1 MGEVGGNGSVV
12 WQNQHHAKKG
22 KFKCKGRGKL
32 KPDEL
37 GLGDDDLDVWGHDDI
52 PFEDIGK
59 DPAPG
64 LEPGLE
70 GFQRRG
76 YFLVRLR
83 FDEAEADAISKWF
96 ETIGRNLPP
105 TVIRLIRVGRTI
117 ILAIN
122 VKALHRDEP
131 DDGISWE
138 NPPFEIRYD
147 W

>member
-12 WQNQHHAKKG
+12 WQNQHRARKG
-22 KFKCKGRGKL
+22 KFKCKSRGKL
-32 KPDEL
+32 KHDEL
-37 GLGDDDLDVWGHDDI
+37 GLGDYLDVWGHDDI

-70 GFQRRG
+70 GFQKRG

-83 FDEAEADAISKWF
+83 FDLREAAALTTWF
-96 ETIGRNLPP
+96 STSGQALPND
-105 TVIRLIRVGRTI
+105 VIRLITVGNAV

-122 VKALHRDEP
+122 VKALRRDEP
-131 DDGISWE
+131 DDGVSWP
-138 NPPFEIRYD
+138 NLPFEIRYD

>member
-1 MGEVGGNGSVV
+1 MGQVGGNGSVV
-12 WQNQHHAKKG
+12 WQNQHRPKKG
-22 KFKCKGRGKL
+22 KFKCKTGRGGL
-32 KPDEL
+32 KRDEL
-37 GLGDDDLDVWGHDDI
+37 GLGEELDVWGHDDI

-64 LEPGLE
+64 LEPGLD
-70 GFQRRG
+70 GFQRPG

-83 FDEAEADAISKWF
+83 FDGAEADAISKWF

-105 TVIRLIRVGRTI
+105 TVIRLIRVGATI

-122 VKALHRDEP
+122 VKALQRDEP
-131 DDGISWE
+131 DDGIPWP
-138 NPPFEIRYD
+138 NLPFEIRYD